1 MVVNI
6 ETTSILHLLFPI
18 LPMKTSIVGAMVI
31 ACVLLTGFCRAQQLK
46 IVSPDGSVFE
56 SIAVG
61 KYLVVELPDRFQ
73 SKIRYQ
79 GQLMQ
84 VGPETFTMSVRNKFQ
99 EIPIT
104 EIRALRRVSKFG
116 AWARRSARIII
127 PVTVA
132 SVSDV
137 TSDFGQGGSPFKRL
151 LIPAAA
157 SLGAGAIVYVLLHIP
172 PLKKAEQGYTF
183 KTVN

>member
-1 MVVNI
+1 
-6 ETTSILHLLFPI
+6 
-18 LPMKTSIVGAMVI
+18 MKTSITGAMVI
-31 ACVLLTGFCRAQQLK
+31 ACLLITGVCRAQQLQ
-46 IVSPDGSVFE
+46 ILRPDGSVFE

-73 SKIRYQ
+73 SRIRYQ
-79 GQLMQ
+79 GQLMR
-84 VGPETFTMSVRNKFQ
+84 VGPETFTMSVRNKLQ

-137 TSDFGQGGSPFKRL
+137 TSDLAKGGTQLKRL
-151 LIPAAA
+151 VVPAVA